1 MTAESESLLAK
12 IQNVSDLKKLRP
24 EQLPVLA
31 AELRRFMIETVSKTG
46 GHLGAGLGAVE
57 LTIALHYVLDTPRD
71 KVIWDISHQT
81 YPHKILT
88 GRKDRMRTLRQY
100 GGLSGFTNPAE
111 SEHDHFLVA
120 HAGTAI
126 SQALG
131 LACARDFLGGKEKI
145 VAVIGDGGLSSG
157 LALEGLN
164 NAGHLRKK
172 MLIVLNDNEMSIS
185 KNVGGI
191 SRYLNKVITN
201 PLYNRLR
208 ADVEKSIEAFPRLK
222 KLARYALEGVKHLLV
237 PGIVFEELG
246 LRYFGPVNGHD
257 VIGLVKT
264 LENVSKIE
272 APILLHV
279 LTEKGKGYEF
289 AEKDEERFHGVNP
302 FDVKTGE
309 KLIGTGNG
317 SLSVPKRPTYTEAF
331 GRSLAEI
338 ARENPKVFAI
348 TAAMPSGTGLLDF
361 QKEFP
366 NRFYDVG
373 IAEQHAVTFSAA
385 LAKAGLKPVCAIYS
399 TFLQRSEDQLIHDIA
414 LQKVGVTLGL
424 DRAGLVGADG
434 ATHNGVFDISYIGH
448 IPDAVIAS
456 PRDAFEMKR
465 MLTLGIEY
473 QGLFAIRYPKDEI
486 PEFPEA
492 ERRVFNIGEG
502 EILREGE
509 DAVLLAFGSL
519 ARQALDAAQLLSR
532 EGVKAAV
539 CNMRFAKPLDRN
551 LLLSLVSK
559 NRLFY
564 TIEDHVLT
572 GGFGSKVLEFFERE
586 GLAEVRVKRIALPD
600 EFTEHGPRG
609 FLLDR
614 FGLSAAKIAEYIL
627 DDVKKNEKSSHF
639 GLFPWKRL
647 A

>member
-1 MTAESESLLAK
+1 MTPETESLLAK

-24 EQLPVLA
+24 EQLPLLA
-31 AELRRFMIETVSKTG
+31 AELRRFMIETVSRTG

-71 KVIWDISHQT
+71 KIIWDISHQT

-88 GRKDRMRTLRQY
+88 GRKDRMHTLRQY
-100 GGLSGFTNPAE
+100 GGLSGFTDPAE
-111 SEHDHFLVA
+111 SEHDHFHVA

-131 LACARDFLGGKEKI
+131 LACARDFLGGREKI

-185 KNVGGI
+185 RNVGGF

-208 ADVEKSIEAFPRLK
+208 SDVEKTIEPFPRLK
-222 KLARYALEGVKHLLV
+222 KLARYALESVKHLLA

-264 LENVSKIE
+264 FENVSKIE

-289 AEKDEERFHGVNP
+289 AEKDKERFHGVNP

-309 KLIGTGNG
+309 KLAGKGNG
-317 SLSVPKRPTYTEAF
+317 PSVAPKKLTYTEVF
-331 GRSLAEI
+331 GRSLVEI
-338 ARENPKVFAI
+338 ARENPKVFAV

-361 QKEFP
+361 QREFP

-385 LAKAGLKPVCAIYS
+385 MAKAGLKPVCAIYS

-448 IPDAVIAS
+448 IPGAVIAS
-456 PRDAFEMKR
+456 PKDAVEMKR
-465 MLTLGIEY
+465 MLELGLEY

-486 PEFPEA
+486 PEFPA
-492 ERRVFNIGEG
+492 GASDDFKIGEG
-502 EILREGE
+502 EILQEGD
-509 DAVLLAFGSL
+509 DAVILAFGSL
-519 ARQALDAAQLLSR
+519 ARQALDAAQRLFH
-532 EGVKAAV
+532 EGVKATV

-551 LLLSLVSK
+551 LLLSLAHKS
-559 NRLFY
+559 RPFY
-564 TIEDHVLT
+564 TVEDHVLT

-586 GLAEVRVKRIALPD
+586 GIPEVRVKRIALPD
-600 EFTEHGPRG
+600 EFTEHGPREL
-609 FLLDR
+609 LLDQ
-614 FGLSAAKIAEYIL
+614 FGLSAGKIAARIL
-627 DDVKKNEKSSHF
+627 EDTNKNEKSFHF
-639 GLFPWKRL
+639 SLFPWKKSV
-647 A
+647 